1 MIEPTICTALTA
13 LGFVGGY
20 AANDDLGIILW
31 IRDEPQPTEAE
42 LVAAG
47 WVRQSDESVV
57 PAPVEEAQT
66 STDAG

>member
-31 IRDEPQPTEAE
+31 VRDEPQPIEAE
-42 LVAAG
+42 LIAAG
-47 WVRQSDESVV
+47 WLKPASDDAG
-57 PAPVEEAQT
+57 AP